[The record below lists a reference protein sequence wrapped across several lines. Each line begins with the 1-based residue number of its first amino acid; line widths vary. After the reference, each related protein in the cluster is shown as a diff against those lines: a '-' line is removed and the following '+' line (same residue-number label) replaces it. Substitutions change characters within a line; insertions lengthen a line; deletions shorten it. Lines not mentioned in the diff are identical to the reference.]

1 MGCKYVFHARIGEG
15 RTCSQS
21 GSSPAAPSGWLVPAR
36 ILTGIQ
42 FTLSG
47 CGYRPHMS
55 RWVYHVPW
63 RMFAGFLHPSTARM
77 YDEL

>member
-1 MGCKYVFHARIGEG
+1 MLTVRIFA
-15 RTCSQS
+15 
-21 GSSPAAPSGWLVPAR
+21 GSAQRLAGSCAHPQR
-36 ILTGIQ
+36 IP

-63 RMFAGFLHPSTARM
+63 RMFVGFLHPSTARM